1 LSDRTLGTMAP
12 LRGQQSGRE
21 YRIARD
27 TDQDLYLELLKQC
40 LSRSIFGER
49 FKPLLKPR
57 SVAKWKW
64 LWWHVVYPTV
74 ERVLSRVDLELVRK
88 AHFDRQACQNG
99 FYYHSEA
106 ESMIGIT
113 GLNNVQNCVTD
124 CLRRGV
130 PGDLL
135 EAGVWRG
142 GTTILMRAV
151 LLAYGDADRKVWVAD
166 SFEGCPKPQD
176 PSEHTDRHWFNNFLC
191 VPLEQVRANFERYGL
206 LDDRV
211 IFLPG
216 WFAESLP
223 NAPIHKLAV
232 LRVDADMYSSTLDVL
247 HALYGK
253 VSKDGYV
260 IIDDYFTIEACRRA
274 VDEFRAARNIKT
286 KIQNV
291 DDCRAFWQVE
301 DESPLG
307 DLL

>member
-1 LSDRTLGTMAP
+1 MFEQKYFWRALQASPEAKVCREMEVALVACRISDPRNGT
-12 LRGQQSGRE
+12 
-21 YRIARD
+21 
-27 TDQDLYLELLKQC
+27 
-40 LSRSIFGER
+40 
-49 FKPLLKPR
+49 
-57 SVAKWKW
+57 
-64 LWWHVVYPTV
+64 
-74 ERVLSRVDLELVRK
+74 SRVDLELVRK
-88 AHFDRQACQNG
+88 AHFDWQACRDG
-99 FYYHSEA
+99 SYYHSEA
-106 ESMIGIT
+106 ESMIGIA

-151 LLAYGDADRKVWVAD
+151 LRAHGDIDRKVWVAD
-166 SFEGCPKPQD
+166 SFEGCPKPRV
-176 PSEHTDRHWFNNFLC
+176 PSERTDRHWFNNFLC
-191 VPLEQVRANFERYGL
+191 VPFEQVRANFERYGL

-211 IFLPG
+211 VFLPG
-216 WFAESLP
+216 WFAETLP

-247 HALYGK
+247 NALYGK

-260 IIDDYFTIEACRRA
+260 IVDDYFTIEACRRA
-274 VDEFRAARNIKT
+274 VDEFRGARNITT
-286 KIQNV
+286 KIHNV